1 MTVQLAKIT
10 DEDFGQA
17 RAEEIA
23 KQIERFSTL
32 GVIRNAI
39 ETDDWTTEEPEIL
52 VDCE

>member
-1 MTVQLAKIT
+1 MAVQLAKIT
-10 DEDFGQA
+10 DFDQTQA
-17 RAEEIA
+17 EVLA

-39 ETDDWTTEEPEIL
+39 DVDDWTTEEPEIL